1 MGVIHA
7 YDTGFDSQL
16 DPYGFFFLSPKL
28 TSSCS
33 CQHGTFTFMD
43 LSISKKFL
51 YIVKDITIITLSN
64 STT

>member
-33 CQHGTFTFMD
+33 CQHRTFTFID
-43 LSISKKFL
+43 LIISK